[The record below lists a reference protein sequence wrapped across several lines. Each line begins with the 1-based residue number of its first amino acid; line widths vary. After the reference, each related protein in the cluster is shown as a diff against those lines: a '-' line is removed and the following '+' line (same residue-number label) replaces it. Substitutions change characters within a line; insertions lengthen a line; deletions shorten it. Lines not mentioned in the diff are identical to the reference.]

1 MEIAPN
7 GLEPRLGWS
16 MLIAMKALLVSS
28 FLALVPVAAL
38 AAGPVAVGQNGGKYG
53 QWTAASYGQGQDKVC
68 YAFVHVQSSSP
79 AIPSRG
85 KVMLTVSERH
95 DVHNEVS
102 VTAGYDY
109 PRDAKVTLTV
119 GTQSFPLYTQR
130 NVAFSSAGAQA
141 VAAFK
146 IGNSATVVSPLPH
159 GQGHVSDMFSLAGFS
174 DAYNAIVK
182 ACR

>member
-1 MEIAPN
+1 
-7 GLEPRLGWS
+7 
-16 MLIAMKALLVSS
+16 MLVAMKTLLVSS

-53 QWTAASYGQGQDKVC
+53 QWTAASYGHGRDKVC
-68 YAFVHVQSSSP
+68 YAFTRVQSSNP
-79 AIPSRG
+79 VIQSRG

-119 GTQSFPLYTQR
+119 GNQSFPFYTQR
-130 NVAFSSAGAQA
+130 NVAFSSAGAEA
-141 VAAFK
+141 VAAFR
-146 IGNSATVVSPLPH
+146 IGNSATVVSPLARGR
-159 GQGHVSDMFSLAGFS
+159 GQVSDTFSLAGFS
-174 DAYNAIVK
+174 DAYSAIVK
-182 ACR
+182 ACQ